1 MARLIVAL
9 VAGAIFGLGLTVSQM
24 INPAKVI
31 GFLDIFGDWDPSLA
45 FVMGGALIV
54 TSVGYRLAWRAEK
67 PLLAARFEL
76 PGNRTIDT
84 RLAVGAVLFGVG
96 WGLAGLCPGP
106 AIAAATIGGQTA
118 WVFLG
123 SMAAG
128 VAIFDLSPLKGR

>member
-9 VAGAIFGLGLTVSQM
+9 VAGVIFGLGLTVSQM

-31 GFLDIFGDWDPSLA
+31 AFLDIFGDWDPSLA
-45 FVMGGALIV
+45 FVMGGAVAV
-54 TSVGYRLAWRAEK
+54 TSIGYRLAWRAKK
-67 PLLAARFEL
+67 PLLAPRFEV
-76 PGNRTIDT
+76 PGNRTVDR
-84 RLAVGAVLFGVG
+84 RLALGAVLFGVG

-106 AIAAATIGGQTA
+106 AISAVTVGGQTA
-118 WVFLG
+118 WVFLA